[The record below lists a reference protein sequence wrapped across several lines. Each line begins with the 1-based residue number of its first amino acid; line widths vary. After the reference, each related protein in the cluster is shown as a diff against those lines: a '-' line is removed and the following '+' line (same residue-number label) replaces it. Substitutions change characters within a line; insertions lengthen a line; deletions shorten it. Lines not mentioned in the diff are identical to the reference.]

1 MKDSPPMKYGFSLS
15 KGQCDWLGVNP
26 NDILNN
32 LKDSKLHVAR
42 LGLYWNEIEK
52 EECIYDFKESE
63 TLINLASEL
72 GYEIILTIG
81 AKAPR
86 WPEFYT
92 PKYLLDK
99 YKNIQSIP
107 ESILS
112 EKILSFIQASVERF
126 KNLPSLTTWQVENEP
141 LDASGPDQVS
151 LSATILQQEIDL
163 VRSLDSRKILVT
175 IWGNDMKRRNT
186 LKKAYALKNVD
197 VLGFDIYPK
206 RPFFFRFYKPL
217 LTEKDILKMNKEI
230 KDMGMTP
237 ILAELQAEPWEEGFD
252 YKLHPEKIKSISLEQ
267 IERNIN
273 DYKNLGFETILLW
286 GIEYISWA
294 NILDEVLELI

>member
-1 MKDSPPMKYGFSLS
+1 MKYGFSLS

-32 LKDSKLHVAR
+32 LKNSKLRVVR

-63 TLINLASEL
+63 ALINLASEL
-72 GYEIILTIG
+72 GYEIILTLG
-81 AKAPR
+81 VKAPR

-107 ESILS
+107 EDILTKRLLKFL
-112 EKILSFIQASVERF
+112 EASVNKFRDER
-126 KNLPSLTTWQVENEP
+126 NITTWQVENEP

-151 LSATILQQEIDL
+151 LSASILQQEIDL

-186 LKKAYALKNVD
+186 LKKAYALQNVD
-197 VLGFDIYPK
+197 ILGFDIYPK
-206 RPFFFRFYKPL
+206 RPFFFRFYKPS
-217 LTEKDILKMNKEI
+217 LTNKDILKMNKEI
-230 KDMGMTP
+230 IDMGMTP